1 MQIVIKIF
9 TTIVKEIENKNKAFN
24 YTQFVKQCKMDK
36 THEYFRKALI
46 RFIVKD
52 LRIPFQN
59 RINEIHKILHELSNG
74 DVHIVFGPKGCGK
87 TTLSH
92 ALQYLSKELNDHA
105 VIYIGYG
112 KSRSEIMSGLSDLI
126 LNFKDYLIK
135 ELKHAI
141 QELSTNRISIGPILT
156 ISELIYLVSKF
167 LKDRK
172 RKTILII
179 DEFRRIGKL
188 SEVEQELELVSN
200 DVAVIDYGFKK
211 HGGSFKIICFTSDA
225 IAQKLQPKLSS
236 KCVWW
241 IMWHLPKEDFY
252 KALRELNCSIDYEL
266 LWKLTGGFQFG

>member
-1 MQIVIKIF
+1 M
-9 TTIVKEIENKNKAFN
+9 
-24 YTQFVKQCKMDK
+24 
-36 THEYFRKALI
+36 
-46 RFIVKD
+46 
-52 LRIPFQN
+52 
-59 RINEIHKILHELSNG
+59 
-74 DVHIVFGPKGCGK
+74 
-87 TTLSH
+87 
-92 ALQYLSKELNDHA
+92 NDYI

-112 KSRSEIMSGLSDLI
+112 KSRSEIMSSLSDLI

-266 LWKLTGGFQFG
+266 LWKLTGGSLREIKDMLRIQWNVNSWIDRKIVIIHKLIRSYISSRKISKEEFIHEVKRFIDNIN